1 MIHVL
6 LFIGLVGLPAQPA
19 QDIGF
24 SGVWERDIERS
35 DDPQEKMQAAM
46 EQMREQ
52 TGQRGG
58 GGGRPGGGG
67 GRGERGGGG
76 RPGGGGGRGERGGGG
91 RPGGGGGRG
100 ERGGGGRPGG
110 GGGRGERGGG
120 GRPGGGGGRGE
131 RGGGGR
137 PGGGGGRG
145 ERGGGGGRP
154 DVGNI
159 PDELTVELT
168 GEEFQVDDGERLRIY
183 YLDGK
188 KHKRE
193 TQNGMKL
200 ETIAE
205 LKGSA
210 ILIEEKMERGKI
222 DRKFELSP
230 DGATMIM
237 TLTVKFGRMKDP
249 VVIRTVYE
257 MAGAAD

>member
-58 GGGRPGGGG
+58 G
-67 GRGERGGGG
+67 
-76 RPGGGGGRGERGGGG
+76 
-91 RPGGGGGRG
+91 
-100 ERGGGGRPGG
+100 
-110 GGGRGERGGG
+110 
-120 GRPGGGGGRGE
+120 
-131 RGGGGR
+131 GGGGR

>member
-58 GGGRPGGGG
+58 GGGRPGC
-67 GRGERGGGG
+67 GGG
-76 RPGGGGGRGERGGGG
+76 RPGGG
-91 RPGGGGGRG
+91 
-100 ERGGGGRPGG
+100 
-110 GGGRGERGGG
+110 
-120 GRPGGGGGRGE
+120 
-131 RGGGGR
+131 GGGGR

>member
-6 LFIGLVGLPAQPA
+6 LFIGLVGLPA

-35 DDPQEKMQAAM
+35 DDPREKMQAAM

-52 TGQRGG
+52 MGQRGG

-67 GRGERGGGG
+67 GR
-76 RPGGGGGRGERGGGG
+76 PDGGGGRGER
-91 RPGGGGGRG
+91 
-100 ERGGGGRPGG
+100 
-110 GGGRGERGGG
+110 
-120 GRPGGGGGRGE
+120 
-131 RGGGGR
+131 
-137 PGGGGGRG
+137 
-145 ERGGGGGRP
+145 GGGRP

-168 GEEFQVDDGERLRIY
+168 GEEFQVDDGGRLRIY

-193 TQNGMKL
+193 TSNGMKL

-210 ILIEEKMERGKI
+210 IVIEEKMERGKI

-257 MAGAAD
+257 KAGAAN

>member
-35 DDPQEKMQAAM
+35 DDPREKMQAAM

-67 GRGERGGGG
+67 GR
-76 RPGGGGGRGERGGGG
+76 PGGG
-91 RPGGGGGRG
+91 
-100 ERGGGGRPGG
+100 
-110 GGGRGERGGG
+110 
-120 GRPGGGGGRGE
+120 
-131 RGGGGR
+131 GGGGR

-210 ILIEEKMERGKI
+210 IVIEEKMSAVRSIASSSFRPMGP
-222 DRKFELSP
+222 R
-230 DGATMIM
+230 
-237 TLTVKFGRMKDP
+237 
-249 VVIRTVYE
+249 
-257 MAGAAD
+257 

>member
-6 LFIGLVGLPAQPA
+6 LFIGLVGLPAQTV

-35 DDPQEKMQAAM
+35 DDPREKMQAAM

-52 TGQRGG
+52 MGQRGGGGGRPGGGGGRPGGG

-67 GRGERGGGG
+67 GRGERGS
-76 RPGGGGGRGERGGGG
+76 
-91 RPGGGGGRG
+91 
-100 ERGGGGRPGG
+100 
-110 GGGRGERGGG
+110 
-120 GRPGGGGGRGE
+120 
-131 RGGGGR
+131 
-137 PGGGGGRG
+137 
-145 ERGGGGGRP
+145 GGGRP

-193 TQNGMKL
+193 TSNGMKL

-257 MAGAAD
+257 KAGAAD

>member
-58 GGGRPGGGG
+58 GGGRPGGG
-67 GRGERGGGG
+67 
-76 RPGGGGGRGERGGGG
+76 RPGGG
-91 RPGGGGGRG
+91 
-100 ERGGGGRPGG
+100 
-110 GGGRGERGGG
+110 
-120 GRPGGGGGRGE
+120 
-131 RGGGGR
+131 GGGGR

>member
-58 GGGRPGGGG
+58 GGGRPG
-67 GRGERGGGG
+67 
-76 RPGGGGGRGERGGGG
+76 
-91 RPGGGGGRG
+91 
-100 ERGGGGRPGG
+100 
-110 GGGRGERGGG
+110 
-120 GRPGGGGGRGE
+120 
-131 RGGGGR
+131 GGGGR

>member
-67 GRGERGGGG
+67 GRPGGGGGRPGGGGGRPGGGGGGG
-76 RPGGGGGRGERGGGG
+76 RPGGGGGRGER
-91 RPGGGGGRG
+91 
-100 ERGGGGRPGG
+100 
-110 GGGRGERGGG
+110 
-120 GRPGGGGGRGE
+120 
-131 RGGGGR
+131 
-137 PGGGGGRG
+137 
-145 ERGGGGGRP
+145 GGGGRP

-257 MAGAAD
+257 IAGAAD

>member
-1 MIHVL
+1 MIQVL
-6 LFIGLVGLPAQPA
+6 LFIGLVGLPAQTV

-35 DDPQEKMQAAM
+35 DDPREKMQAAM

-52 TGQRGG
+52 MGQRGGG

-67 GRGERGGGG
+67 GGRPGGGGGG
-76 RPGGGGGRGERGGGG
+76 RPGGGS
-91 RPGGGGGRG
+91 
-100 ERGGGGRPGG
+100 
-110 GGGRGERGGG
+110 
-120 GRPGGGGGRGE
+120 
-131 RGGGGR
+131 
-137 PGGGGGRG
+137 GRG

-193 TQNGMKL
+193 TSNGMKL

-257 MAGAAD
+257 KAGAAD